1 LDACRRS
8 DVKIL
13 VCSAA
18 APLPPKT
25 GLTLVIEALLAEL
38 RGRHDVRVVAY
49 RLPAQDG
56 EAGPGETLIA
66 ARPGGLRATLSTL
79 VTGRPRYAA
88 ALAPGMREAVRRE
101 LETFRPDAV
110 IVLSARLAE
119 LGSDVAQLPAI
130 IAPLDAAHL
139 GIQTRLR
146 AARGVKRWLLGI
158 EERRVR
164 RFEATEYRHFD
175 AVVVVSDRDKGAIE
189 TLDPS
194 LAVTVIPNGV
204 DVGAFRPD
212 PAVARDPLRIV
223 FTGVMSSPGNI
234 VAAEFAARSVLPL
247 VRATLPGAHLVLVGR
262 SPAARVLAL
271 AELDG
276 VEVTGDVPDV
286 RPWLAGSAL
295 FLCPMIS
302 GTGIKNKLL
311 EAMAVGL
318 PSAATPLGLGG
329 LDVEHEREVLVAEG
343 APALAAAVIRLL
355 TDTAL
360 GDRIGAAAREY
371 VIERHAWSDVAR
383 RYERLL
389 IAAGAPHDEADATTR
404 GRSLAADHDEPVR
417 TRPDLH

>member
-1 LDACRRS
+1 
-8 DVKIL
+8 VKIL

-25 GLTLVIEALLAEL
+25 GLTLVIEALLTEL
-38 RGRHDVRVVAY
+38 RRRHDVRLVAY

-56 EAGPGETLIA
+56 SAGPGETLIA
-66 ARPGGLRATLSTL
+66 ARPGGLRATASTL

-88 ALAPGMREAVRRE
+88 ALAPGMRDAVRHE

-110 IVLSARLAE
+110 IVWSARLAE
-119 LGSDVAQLPAI
+119 LGADVAHLPAV

-139 GIQTRLR
+139 GIQTRMR
-146 AARGVKRWLLGI
+146 ASSGVKRRLLAI
-158 EERRVR
+158 EEARVR

-175 AVVVVSDRDKGAIE
+175 GVVVVSDRDKAAIE
-189 TLDPS
+189 SLDPD

-204 DVGAFRPD
+204 DVDAFGPD
-212 PAVARDPLRIV
+212 PSIARDPQRII

-247 VRATLPGAHLVLVGR
+247 VRESLPGAHLVLVGR

-286 RPWLAGSAL
+286 RPWLAGSGL

-318 PSAATPLGLGG
+318 PSVATPLGLGG

-343 APALAAAVIRLL
+343 DSALAAAVIRLL

-360 GDRIGAAAREY
+360 GDRMGAAARDY
-371 VIERHAWSDVAR
+371 VTERHAWSDVAR
-383 RYERLL
+383 RYEGLL
-389 IAAGAPHDEADATTR
+389 IAAGAPDDDGDTTATGRPAEATER
-404 GRSLAADHDEPVR
+404 QEPVR
-417 TRPDLH
+417 TTATPR